1 MKTKA
6 NNKKSDIETLM
17 QGQGSTGAR
26 HMGDVV
32 WLSMSGVEAKRADIR
47 AAFAQHGLPEALAPS
62 DPSAE
67 AAFGM
72 AVGAYGS
79 GVEHGIFL
87 RRVDT
92 KTKGS
97 DVLLLHTQKGVG
109 TLDEV
114 QTVGR
119 VGVTMAGKIAV
130 TKNPALWGFKADQVV
145 NDLTS
150 TFDNRLERATSSEL
164 GGAVVA
170 AVLGWCGGIRLRD
183 RGNVY
188 WAHSA
193 GAQEVRSLARV
204 LEQFG
209 TSYLAVLPVHDNAE
223 ARGAVQRAAAE
234 SFACELRDISDELA
248 KFSKS
253 STLRTS
259 TLERRLEEYEDL
271 AQRVDLYSDILSGKR
286 ADILAGL
293 EAAKVAVRKMLAES
307 DSEAE

>member
-1 MKTKA
+1 MKSKA
-6 NNKKSDIETLM
+6 QASKSNIEQVM
-17 QGQGSTGAR
+17 EAKGATGAR

-47 AAFAQHGLPEALAPS
+47 AAFAQQGLPEALAPA

-79 GVEHGIFL
+79 GSEHGIFL

-92 KTKGS
+92 KHKGS
-97 DVLLLHTQKGVG
+97 DVLLLHTRKGIG
-109 TLDEV
+109 ALDDV
-114 QTVGR
+114 QTIGR
-119 VGVTMAGKIAV
+119 VGVTLAGKIAV
-130 TKNPALWGFKADQVV
+130 TQNAALWDFKADQAVRE
-145 NDLTS
+145 LTN
-150 TFDNRLERATSSEL
+150 TFDNRMEHATSSEL

-170 AVLGWCGGIRLRD
+170 AVLSWCGGIRLRD

-209 TSYLAVLPVHDNAE
+209 TSYLAVLPVHDNTE
-223 ARGAVQRAAAE
+223 ARGTVQRAAAE
-234 SFACELRDISDELA
+234 SFACELRDISEELA

-271 AQRVDLYSDILSGKR
+271 AQRVDLYSDILSLKR
-286 ADILAGL
+286 NDILGAL
-293 EAAKVAVRKMLAES
+293 EKAKETVRQMLASTDLADE
-307 DSEAE
+307 